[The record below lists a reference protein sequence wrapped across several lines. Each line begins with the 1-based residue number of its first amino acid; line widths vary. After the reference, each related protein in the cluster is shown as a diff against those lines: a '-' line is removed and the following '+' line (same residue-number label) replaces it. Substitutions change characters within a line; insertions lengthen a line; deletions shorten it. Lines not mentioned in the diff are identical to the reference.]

1 MRTIKLIK
9 NTIPVL
15 ASMLL
20 GDFGLNSLA
29 VLAQS
34 DSTPTPVSEVQPLTT
49 VEGTAADLSNLE
61 TKNNQTGSWGMGG
74 QNYPN
79 SDQSSYQITTE
90 SENDLI
96 IFEQN
101 QEDQELDKLNH
112 GDVPSQG
119 ATVPVSRF

>member
-1 MRTIKLIK
+1 
-9 NTIPVL
+9 
-15 ASMLL
+15 
-20 GDFGLNSLA
+20 
-29 VLAQS
+29 
-34 DSTPTPVSEVQPLTT
+34 
-49 VEGTAADLSNLE
+49 
-61 TKNNQTGSWGMGG
+61 MGG

-90 SENDLI
+90 SGNDLI